1 MRRIVDRIRNSE
13 FLTFSEV
20 LRLKVAIVT
29 IFLSAFIMLTIPL
42 STLNDVDDR
51 FNVFIPIA
59 LGLLIVLTILLMIV
73 NLNRF
78 AMHTSTITV
87 GILILYSSQGNDY
100 FYGYIL
106 FFIALTI
113 VIFYQD
119 ILAYLF
125 YGGLI
130 TGIGVYYIFDR
141 GLSIIGTNS
150 LDTEVSQLTYLIVL
164 VGFYIVFL
172 IQFLISDNIYEKM
185 NNEWVRMNRM
195 LERYQSFIYSH
206 LREGEEEQDI
216 EPIWRNKKFQ
226 QTIHELSLFVNEFFE
241 KDAHKISEV
250 VEFYF
255 FLHTQEVEE
264 VVENKNAS
272 IIAKRYALQFDKY
285 LINKQ
290 SELTS
295 ILYDFATLFK
305 RSKGYSDDRYNYNLD
320 ELLPDRIDKLLSLA
334 ILYRYLRHEVTQF
347 DKWGNIKDTLT
358 HEQITEMF
366 QSPEFREFISYE
378 QVNFY
383 LDNEALFRD
392 FL

>member
-29 IFLSAFIMLTIPL
+29 IFLTAFIILTIPL

-51 FNVFIPIA
+51 FNIFIPVA
-59 LGLLIVLTILLMIV
+59 LGLLIILTILLTIV

-119 ILAYLF
+119 FLAYLF

-130 TGIGVYYIFDR
+130 TGIGVYYIFER
-141 GLSIIGTNS
+141 GLNIIGTNS

-216 EPIWRNKKFQ
+216 EPIWRNNKFQ

-250 VEFYF
+250 VEYYF

-264 VVENKNAS
+264 VVGNKNAS

-285 LINKQ
+285 LMNKQ

-295 ILYDFATLFK
+295 ILFDFATLFK
-305 RSKGYSDDRYNYNLD
+305 YSNGYSDDRYNYNLD

-347 DKWGNIKDTLT
+347 DKWGNIKDTLS